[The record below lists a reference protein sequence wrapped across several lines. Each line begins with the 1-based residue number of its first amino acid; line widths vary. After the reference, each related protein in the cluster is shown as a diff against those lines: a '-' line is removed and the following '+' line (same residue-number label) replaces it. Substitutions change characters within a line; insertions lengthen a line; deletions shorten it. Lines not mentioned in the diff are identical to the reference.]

1 MKNKNI
7 IKFAIIMTL
16 VNCLLCCSSP
26 EPTTK
31 SPFSHLDTVKTKAVE
46 KKEAA
51 DEPKGLT
58 SPFSGLD
65 KK

>member
-1 MKNKNI
+1 
-7 IKFAIIMTL
+7 MTL

-46 KKEAA
+46 KKEEAA